1 MREPFLRL
9 FITKGLPEPSKFKQA
24 ATKNGFTLFL
34 CAYLNIGVSPSKTPQ
49 KMTDTNTTK
58 SGFHL

>member
-24 ATKNGFTLFL
+24 HKKRLHAFFVRLCFGKRVKNFL
-34 CAYLNIGVSPSKTPQ
+34 EK
-49 KMTDTNTTK
+49 
-58 SGFHL
+58 